1 MACRA
6 ESGALTD
13 REACSMINKLHLL
26 AATVVCGLTAPVFAD
41 PS

>member
-13 REACSMINKLHLL
+13 REAFSMINKLYLL
-26 AATVVCGLTAPVFAD
+26 AAMVVCGLTAPAFAD